1 MFSHSAAHGLALG
14 AALLAATL
22 TAATIATGV
31 AATLATP
38 TKYPIV
44 VFRNNCLLLLPQH
57 CIDFMFNIIDE
68 KNV

>member
-1 MFSHSAAHGLALG
+1 MFSHSAAHGVALG

-22 TAATIATGV
+22 TAATL
-31 AATLATP
+31 AAP
-38 TKYPIV
+38 TKYP